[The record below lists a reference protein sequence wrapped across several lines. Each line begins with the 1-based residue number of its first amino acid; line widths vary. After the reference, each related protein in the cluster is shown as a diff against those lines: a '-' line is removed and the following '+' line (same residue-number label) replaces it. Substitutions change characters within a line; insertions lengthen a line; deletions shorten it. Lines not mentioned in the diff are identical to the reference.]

1 MLQNINCTLSLLD
14 YVSGLFDCY
23 LIKIDFFLG
32 CVRAAPI
39 NVNIYK
45 NTHVRIQKKKFK
57 KGRDVQGMI
66 IIVFVSR
73 GFNFRFNKFEFF
85 PGGFGP
91 PFLPRPLSLDPRII
105 LILILL
111 LFYFF
116 IFHFLSKMIRKHGGT
131 VPGLWVNYIRNK
143 QSQHRITRGISQ
155 HPRIHVTIRSFP
167 TSQRRR
173 TAEHLIV
180 VVHLRLDPR
189 WQASSIIS
197 NVICRLLNDCSVKF
211 LSLVYT
217 RKETIC
223 ESNRLKVVYQFDIR
237 RP

>member
-1 MLQNINCTLSLLD
+1 MLD

-111 LFYFF
+111 LFLFF
-116 IFHFLSKMIRKHGGT
+116 
-131 VPGLWVNYIRNK
+131 YI
-143 QSQHRITRGISQ
+143 
-155 HPRIHVTIRSFP
+155 SFP
-167 TSQRRR
+167 Q
-173 TAEHLIV
+173 
-180 VVHLRLDPR
+180 
-189 WQASSIIS
+189 Q
-197 NVICRLLNDCSVKF
+197 NDS
-211 LSLVYT
+211 
-217 RKETIC
+217 
-223 ESNRLKVVYQFDIR
+223 
-237 RP
+237 